1 MLTGKSKAVSFA
13 AFLPGCL
20 YRRSHPEKKSR
31 LNKLLQAEV
40 MIIPVEI
47 WPFCLALSKKNPRV
61 FRHCC
66 AEVLWQPFLPKV
78 VFSSRTVAGV
88 RSVGDGWVSGPKY
101 ADQTR
106 GLCLSGSRLLAA
118 EGP

>member
-1 MLTGKSKAVSFA
+1 
-13 AFLPGCL
+13 
-20 YRRSHPEKKSR
+20 
-31 LNKLLQAEV
+31 

-47 WPFCLALSKKNPRV
+47 WPLCLALPKKNPQKTTQV

-66 AEVLWQPFLPKV
+66 AEVLWQPFLLKV
-78 VFSSRTVAGV
+78 VVSSRTVAGV
-88 RSVGDGWVSGPKY
+88 RSVGDGWASGPKY
-101 ADQTR
+101 ADQTP